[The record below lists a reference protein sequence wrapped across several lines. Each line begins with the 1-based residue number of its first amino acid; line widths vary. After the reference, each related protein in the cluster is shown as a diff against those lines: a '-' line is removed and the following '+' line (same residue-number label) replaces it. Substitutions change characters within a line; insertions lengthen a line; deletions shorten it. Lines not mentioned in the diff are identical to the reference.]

1 MKKLLDV
8 IKTSQLN
15 ECGGGAMVRG
25 CGGGWEPA
33 NYYSASTVKRNTVKI
48 EKDKKTFEK
57 ENPNGV
63 KNYKNLYKE
72 FAATKKKLTELS
84 KEAKKMLKDYP
95 ELYDFMD
102 SSKWIVI

>member
-8 IKTSQLN
+8 IKTAQLN
-15 ECGGGAMVRG
+15 ECGGSGMVRG

-33 NYYSASTVKRNTVKI
+33 TYFSSSN
-48 EKDKKTFEK
+48 KKTNSIESKKSKNEFEK
-57 ENPNGV
+57 ENPNVV

-84 KEAKKMLKDYP
+84 KEAKKMLKKYP

-102 SSKWIVI
+102 SSKWLVI